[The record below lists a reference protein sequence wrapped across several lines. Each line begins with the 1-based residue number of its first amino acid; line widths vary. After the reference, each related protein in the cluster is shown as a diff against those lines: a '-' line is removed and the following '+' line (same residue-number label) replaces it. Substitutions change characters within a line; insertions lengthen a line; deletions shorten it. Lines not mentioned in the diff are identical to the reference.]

1 MPLAQAPGP
10 GGHIA
15 AAPYSMGMPAGSSSL
30 PVTVPPLLASIWG
43 PLPIGRPSA
52 EWQPPSME
60 QPQQATPAPAKQLLP
75 EQLPPSTEHCPCS
88 AY

>member
-1 MPLAQAPGP
+1 MALPQAPTSGSHA
-10 GGHIA
+10 G
-15 AAPYSMGMPAGSSSL
+15 AAPYSMGLPASSSSL

-52 EWQPPSME
+52 EWQQSSKG
-60 QPQQATPAPAKQLLP
+60 QPEQATPAPS
-75 EQLPPSTEHCPCS
+75 EQLPPSPEHHHCS

>member
-1 MPLAQAPGP
+1 
-10 GGHIA
+10 
-15 AAPYSMGMPAGSSSL
+15 MGMPTSSSSL

-52 EWQPPSME
+52 EWQHSSKGKPE
-60 QPQQATPAPAKQLLP
+60 QGEPVPL
-75 EQLPPSTEHCPCS
+75 EQLPPSPEHRQCS

>member
-1 MPLAQAPGP
+1 MALSQAPPP
-10 GGHIA
+10 GSHAGA
-15 AAPYSMGMPAGSSSL
+15 ATYSMGLPASSSSL

-52 EWQPPSME
+52 EWQQSSKGQPEQAAPPKS
-60 QPQQATPAPAKQLLP
+60 
-75 EQLPPSTEHCPCS
+75 EQLPRSPEHRQCS